1 MSSNDSLTELTMML
15 KFRSL
20 AFSLSA
26 IALTSTV
33 AITAASS
40 ARACIFSKNSGTAP
54 EATGDA
60 PTLSTTETSP
70 TRADIGKMG
79 AIGAGAAVAGLAIA
93 GMAYKAR
100 RANAEAALEATEV
113 ASETSSEEVEP
124 FSIPVPAEAL
134 SKPSQV
140 EAESEKDLTPVG

>member
-1 MSSNDSLTELTMML
+1 ML

-33 AITAASS
+33 AIATASS

-54 EATGDA
+54 EATGDSL
-60 PTLSTTETSP
+60 TLSTTETNP

-79 AIGAGAAVAGLAIA
+79 AIGASAAVAGLLLA
-93 GMAYKAR
+93 GMVYKAR
-100 RANAEAALEATEV
+100 RADGKAELEATEV
-113 ASETSSEEVEP
+113 ASEISLEEVEP
-124 FSIPVPAEAL
+124 FSIHVPAEAL

-140 EAESEKDLTPVG
+140 EAESEKDLTLVG